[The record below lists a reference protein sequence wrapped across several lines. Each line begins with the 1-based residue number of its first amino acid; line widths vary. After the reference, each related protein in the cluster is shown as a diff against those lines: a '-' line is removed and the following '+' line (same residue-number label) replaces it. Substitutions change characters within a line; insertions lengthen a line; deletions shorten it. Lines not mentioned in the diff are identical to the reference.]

1 MSRQT
6 RAEEVNDLFERALPV
21 IHSTLEGYYR
31 LSQREARDAE
41 HDLFVW
47 FHRYA
52 RRIGN
57 AQTPVHSM
65 RLSLLLA
72 ACQYGRSLQLW
83 KQEGVAPDESL
94 ARALEREPRDLASEL
109 VARLDRES

>member
-1 MSRQT
+1 MIRQT
-6 RAEEVNDLFERALPV
+6 RADEVNDLFERALPV
-21 IHSTLEGYYR
+21 IHSTLEGFYR
-31 LSQREARDAE
+31 LNQREARDAE

-47 FHRYA
+47 FHRFA

-57 AQTPVHSM
+57 VQVPVRSM
-65 RLSLLLA
+65 KLSLLLA

-83 KQEGVAPDESL
+83 KQEGAGRDESL

-109 VARLDRES
+109 VSRLDRDS

>member
-1 MSRQT
+1 MNSQT

-47 FHRYA
+47 FHRYS

-57 AQTPVHSM
+57 AQTPVRSM

-83 KQEGVAPDESL
+83 KREGTATDESL
-94 ARALEREPRDLASEL
+94 TRALEREPRDLASEL

>member
-1 MSRQT
+1 MVKQT

-52 RRIGN
+52 RRVGN
-57 AQTPVHSM
+57 AEVPVRSM
-65 RLSLLLA
+65 KLSRVITLS
-72 ACQYGRSLQLW
+72 RS
-83 KQEGVAPDESL
+83 EIG
-94 ARALEREPRDLASEL
+94 
-109 VARLDRES
+109 

>member
-1 MSRQT
+1 MIRQT

-21 IHSTLEGYYR
+21 IHSTLEGFYR
-31 LSQREARDAE
+31 LDQREARDAE

-47 FHRYA
+47 FHRFA

-57 AQTPVHSM
+57 VQVPVRSM
-65 RLSLLLA
+65 KLSLLLA

-83 KQEGVAPDESL
+83 KQEGAGRDESL
-94 ARALEREPRDLASEL
+94 ARALEREPSDLASEL
-109 VARLDRES
+109 VSRLDRES

>member
-1 MSRQT
+1 MIRQT
-6 RAEEVNDLFERALPV
+6 RVEEVNDLFERALPV
-21 IHSTLEGYYR
+21 IHSTLEGFYR
-31 LSQREARDAE
+31 LNQREARDAE

-47 FHRYA
+47 FHRFA

-57 AQTPVHSM
+57 VQIPVRSM
-65 RLSLLLA
+65 KLSLLLA

-83 KQEGVAPDESL
+83 KQEGAGRDESL

-109 VARLDRES
+109 VTRLDRES

>member
-1 MSRQT
+1 MIRQT

-21 IHSTLEGYYR
+21 IHSALEEYYR

-57 AQTPVHSM
+57 AEIPVRSM

-83 KQEGVAPDESL
+83 KQEGSATDESL